1 MSKINVHNV
10 GNLYMM
16 VLVTLG
22 ACLSEVQI
30 SPLKELIVV
39 KDLLLI
45 DALEEEAIVRR
56 AARRFNPNWKV
67 Q

>member
-10 GNLYMM
+10 GNLYTM
-16 VLVTLG
+16 VLVILA
-22 ACLSEVQI
+22 ACLREMQI

-39 KDLLLI
+39 KDHLLI
-45 DALEEEAIVRR
+45 DALEEQAIVQR
-56 AARRFNPNWKV
+56 AARRFNLKWKV